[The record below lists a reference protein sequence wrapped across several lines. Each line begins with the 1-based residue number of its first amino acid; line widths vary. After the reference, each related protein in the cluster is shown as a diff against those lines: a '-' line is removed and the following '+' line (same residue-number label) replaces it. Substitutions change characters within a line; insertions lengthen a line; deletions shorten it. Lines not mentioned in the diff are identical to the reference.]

1 MKVPRLGRH
10 TKRIGGGALGIGF
23 IALVFLVLLPRIA
36 SYRDVLDAISRL
48 TWKDG
53 LVLLVA
59 VIVNVATFAPPWMA
73 ALPGLGFG
81 HALVVTQ
88 ASTAASSVVP
98 GGEAVGLGLSVGMLR
113 AWHFQRTAV
122 ALATIVVTVWNVFAK
137 VCFPLLAIGLLA
149 IEGDKNRTLSLLAPI
164 AFAVLVVMLAAV
176 IAAFWSEAQAR
187 RIGGWAARLVAPGM
201 RLLRKQPPIE
211 FGASVARFRGNALVL
226 LRRRWPW
233 LTLATAVGHLS
244 TFALLLVLLR
254 ALGITSDEISA
265 VEAFAAWSLARLLT
279 IIPLTPGGLGL
290 IELGMTGA
298 LLAFGGSNADVVAAV
313 LLYRLLTW
321 LPTLAV
327 GLPSAF
333 LWRRMHPAEYETET
347 EEAAEVL
354 AAAEKS

>member
-1 MKVPRLGRH
+1 VKRPRLGRH
-10 TKRIGGGALGIGF
+10 GKRIGGGLVGIGF
-23 IALVFLVLLPRIA
+23 VALVFLVLLPRIA
-36 SYRDVLDAISRL
+36 SYRDVLDAVSRL
-48 TWKDG
+48 KWKDG
-53 LVLLVA
+53 LALGVA

-73 ALPGLGFG
+73 ALPGLGFW

-113 AWHFQRTAV
+113 AWRFERAAV
-122 ALATIVVTVWNVFAK
+122 ALATIVVTIWNVFAK

-149 IEGDKNRTLSLLAPI
+149 IEGGADDTLSLLAPI
-164 AFAVLVVMLAAV
+164 AFVVLVLMLAAV

-187 RIGGWAARLVAPGM
+187 RIGGWAARLVGPGM
-201 RLLRKQPPIE
+201 RLLRKQPPVE
-211 FGASVARFRGNALVL
+211 FGASVANFRGRALVL
-226 LRRRWPW
+226 LRRRWLW

-254 ALGITSDEISA
+254 ALGVPSDEISV
-265 VEAFAAWSLARLLT
+265 VEAFAAWSLTRLLT

-290 IELGMTGA
+290 IELGMSGA

-321 LPTLAV
+321 LPTLAL

-333 LWRRMHPAEYETET
+333 MWRRFHPVEYETERQ
-347 EEAAEVL
+347 EASDVL